1 MASNIGSHIMAER
14 VGRGLTQQQ
23 LADVVGVTRASI
35 CRYESGKRTPKI
47 DTLQKIAKA
56 LDVDWTELVSEEER
70 SELLI
75 EAAKPIL
82 NKLHE
87 EAKNGTLTAEPSH
100 MVPDRAWHFTR
111 IHHNYERLNTDGR
124 LAAGECFML
133 NLDDETIKEVAE
145 YVAKLANTPEY
156 RRIEPAGDSSNI
168 ESPKK

>member
-1 MASNIGSHIMAER
+1 MFDASNLKAFR
-14 VGRGLTQQQ
+14 LRKNLTQKQLSEMMGITQQ
-23 LADVVGVTRASI
+23 AYAQ
-35 CRYESGKRTPKI
+35 YESGKRTPKI
-47 DTLQKIAKA
+47 DTLQRIAGA
-56 LDVDWTELVSEEER
+56 LDVDWTELVSDEER

-75 EAAKPIL
+75 EAAKSIMD
-82 NKLHE
+82 KLHE